1 MKQHNE
7 FLLQSVQDKEKLLVE
22 FIEEKDNYKG
32 MNTKY
37 KLQLDDLKD
46 KNKRLID
53 ENRGFSEK
61 IRALEEKNASA
72 KLAMLNLKANIKEKD
87 NETNRNK
94 DSANLVENLKQENAN
109 MTKKLD
115 EQTKKMKQM
124 QTELE

>member
-46 KNKRLID
+46 KNKTLID

-94 DSANLVENLKQENAN
+94 DSANLVENLKQEI
-109 MTKKLD
+109 
-115 EQTKKMKQM
+115 
-124 QTELE
+124 

>member
-94 DSANLVENLKQENAN
+94 VSANLVENLKQENAN